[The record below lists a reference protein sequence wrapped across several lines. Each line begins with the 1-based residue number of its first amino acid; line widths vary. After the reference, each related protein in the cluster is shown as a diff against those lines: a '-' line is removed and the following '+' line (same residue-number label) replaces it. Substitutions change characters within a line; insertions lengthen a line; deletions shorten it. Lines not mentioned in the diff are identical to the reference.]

1 MNPKKIFVTG
11 ASGCIGHY
19 MAETLIQ
26 QTNHELYLLVRN
38 PDKLKF
44 DTKARPGINIIQG
57 DMKNI
62 EQFAELL
69 QTIDVAILAAT
80 AWGGTQE
87 VFDVN
92 VSKTLQLIQL
102 LSPETCQQVIYFST
116 ASILGRDNNLL
127 KEAGELGTD
136 YVRSKYECMTQLST
150 LKNLPPITA
159 LYPTLVLGG
168 DAHKPVSHLSSGLP
182 LVAKWIGLIR
192 WLKADGSFHFI
203 HGADIATVVNYL
215 VEHPTASEETRHFV
229 LGNPAITANEVV
241 EQACKYLHTKIFFRI
256 TLSPWLADFFIWLF
270 RIQMAAWDR
279 FCISYRHFTY
289 QNLVNPESVG
299 LPSYCG
305 TVADMLR
312 TSGIPDKNAK

>member
-44 DTKARPGINIIQG
+44 DWKARPGINIIQG
-57 DMKNI
+57 DMKDI
-62 EQFAELL
+62 DRHAELL

-92 VSKTLQLIQL
+92 VTKTLRLIQL
-102 LSPETCQQVIYFST
+102 LSPQTCQQVIYFST
-116 ASILGRDNNLL
+116 ASIL
-127 KEAGELGTD
+127 AGELGTD
-136 YVRSKYECMTQLST
+136 YVRSKYECMTQLSALT
-150 LKNLPPITA
+150 NVPPITA

-168 DAHKPVSHLSSGLP
+168 DAEKPVSHLSSGLP

-192 WLKADGSFHFI
+192 WFKADGSFHFI

-215 VEHPTASEETRHFV
+215 VEHPPDSKEPRHFV

-241 EQACKYLHTKIFFRI
+241 EQACKYLHKNIFFRI
-256 TLSPWLADFFIWLF
+256 TLSPGLADFFIWLF

-289 QNLVNPESVG
+289 QNLVNPESIG

-312 TSGIPDKNAK
+312 TSGIPDKSTK